1 LQQSW
6 CCQHHDLSHHVN
18 PLALTMLTVACT
30 SGYWQVSEVLLMAVS
45 EVLLLAVSEVV
56 LLAVH

>member
-1 LQQSW
+1 M
-6 CCQHHDLSHHVN
+6 N